1 MMSVSL
7 DKIDVI
13 MERANV
19 SYQEA
24 KDALDKHD
32 GDLVEALIELE
43 QGEKI
48 KKTKKKNNQNMNEKG
63 TSFFNKVGE
72 ELKKMHKQKFRI
84 KKDEEQIINIP
95 LTLAILFIVITFPFS
110 LILLGILVI
119 IGYKISVTTK
129 DSEVSVNDIIKKDTE

>member
-1 MMSVSL
+1 MSVSL
-7 DKIDVI
+7 DKMDVI

-24 KDALDKHD
+24 KDALEKHD

-43 QGEKI
+43 AEE
-48 KKTKKKNNQNMNEKG
+48 KTKKNKKRINENMNEKG
-63 TSFFNKVGE
+63 ASFFSKITE

-84 KKDEEQIINIP
+84 KKEEEQIINIP
-95 LTLAILFIVITFPFS
+95 LTLGILFIVVTFPFS

-129 DSEVSVNDIIKKDTE
+129 DSEVVVNDIIKKDKE